1 MSYMFSLCHTESCM
15 SFMKEKMN
23 TLPEELIAKY
33 LFVAGYNGNPTMKMV
48 EWMKV
53 MAWKRFS

>member
-53 MAWKRFS
+53 MV